1 MHILRDENGNLI
13 PHGAHDH
20 DHHDHDHAAAC
31 DAGCGNCE
39 PESGKCKD
47 QTFALLNYMVQHNT
61 QHAAEA
67 EKMAGELEKQGL
79 ADVAA
84 QIREGVTEYQK
95 GNMYLNIALTL
106 YKEHLKEKAGEEH

>member
-67 EKMAGELEKQGL
+67 EKMAGQLENQGL

-106 YKEHLKEKAGEEH
+106 YKEHLKEKVGEEH

>member
-20 DHHDHDHAAAC
+20 DHHDHDHAEDC
-31 DAGCGNCE
+31 NAGCGSCE

-79 ADVAA
+79 AYVAA
-84 QIREGVTEYQK
+84 QIKEGVTEYQK